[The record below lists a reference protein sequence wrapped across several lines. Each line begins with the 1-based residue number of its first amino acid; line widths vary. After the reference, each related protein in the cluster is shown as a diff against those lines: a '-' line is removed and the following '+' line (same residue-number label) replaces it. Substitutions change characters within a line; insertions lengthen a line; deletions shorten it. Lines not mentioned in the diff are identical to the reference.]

1 MPSRY
6 KSVELRPPQG
16 GKLIG
21 GLAEDTGAEPNYSIK
36 KNFRREL
43 DVEMRREGWSLFNP
57 KFDKNPLN
65 MPLYEDDDVTLFFQ
79 FSRPN
84 GDTAL
89 LAAAGDK
96 LYRLFANNDLADYL
110 DGEWIVPDANKN
122 DGYHQGGSFSFN
134 WKIIQ
139 EGVTVPGS
147 IRSIELLSE
156 GEYFS
161 EDSQPVVS
169 IDGVGK
175 ASASIVGSEIEP
187 PQGEGAPSIT
197 GAYTGKRRRNYS
209 VDVNGSSF
217 NLYRGAG
224 EYRTPLIENG
234 EISSTAVNFDYGMA
248 ISFPKATYETERFQ
262 WVAKPRR
269 VGEITIT
276 DKGKDYTRPPEVTI
290 EDTVGNGT
298 GAIAKVNLFENNRW
312 EAVALNGYA
321 ICNNGIDLP
330 YIYREE
336 WEKSEQI
343 YALRELGIV
352 RVGCV
357 AEHGGYLLCAD
368 LTEFADGELERWSTI
383 CAENDIDPYCN
394 ISPEIVEEY
403 DLVINETQYAIVWS
417 APGDPR
423 EWGVSANGSI
433 SAGSN
438 KWIPA
443 LPNVSKSFDVGQN
456 FIISAA
462 GPLGA
467 NLVTKITNIVE
478 GSDGNILYFELADS
492 ASGEAS
498 THDDVTDT
506 PRASTSLD
514 ATDHFDPIPAA
525 PQRQPGPSSPTS
537 IDAEYTELPGPI
549 SPDGLNAELEG
560 GASTIYSDVVT
571 TTGKDPTRDIKNL
584 FDGDTATIIASTGAG
599 VDLDIQFPFTIDG
612 SVIKVYVPSGGHA
625 HGGVK
630 FFKEGLQ
637 VGAVSPNSA
646 GVASRWETVTISGG
660 EFDKV
665 KTLRNNGFG
674 SGISAIEIDGNTLVD
689 GDGLF
694 GGGGITVATQP
705 STLGVTAVQN
715 FTAQTSKVSA
725 TAGDEQS
732 IVVSDFIHNSTAFSN
747 TVGGSSTEILG
758 DGSRIL
764 KMEKLMDVLII
775 YRQTGYWMAQL
786 TQSSSDPFSF
796 TERYTGNRAA
806 LFRHSVSNI
815 VDKYHIFVGLT
826 GVFKVDLTE
835 AEPSWVSAFQV
846 GPQFWKDLSLYDQ
859 ETVFSYD
866 NALTGEIWLCLPREL
881 EDEATLAFDYRTNT
895 LSHIDQH
902 FTAGLTIRRP
912 HNPFT
917 ERSDDMAIISYDGV
931 VYTYGYGYGDIP
943 SVFNR
948 VGLDYTSVLSS
959 TLMNFKDRFNE
970 KDIRSYVL
978 LLDQTDPAI
987 GTNMQLFTQG
997 SLLDEKVLVVDH
1009 SIDDLDDETMVP
1021 VWSRALFYKDKITVT
1036 GKDNPLRLA
1045 SRMFE
1050 VSDVNSRSQ
1059 TQATGEGYGGGG
1071 GGGRVVAG
1079 GTGG

>member
-21 GLAEDTGAEPNYSIK
+21 GLSEDTGAEPNYSIK

-96 LYRLFANNDLADYL
+96 LYRLFANNDLADYM
-110 DGEWIVPDANKN
+110 DGEWIRPDANQN
-122 DGYHQGGSFSFN
+122 DGYHDGGDSSFN

-161 EDSQPVVS
+161 EDSLPTVT
-169 IDGVGK
+169 IDGVGE
-175 ASASIVGSEIEP
+175 ATAEVVSADIEP

-197 GAYTGKRRRNYS
+197 GLYTGRVRRNYS
-209 VDVNGSSF
+209 VDVKGSSF

-224 EYRTPLIENG
+224 EYRTPLLEN
-234 EISSTAVNFDYGMA
+234 EPITSTPLQFDEGMA
-248 ISFPKATYETERFQ
+248 ISFPNLTYETERFQ

-269 VGEITIT
+269 VGSINISER
-276 DKGKDYTRPPEVTI
+276 GKDYTRPPEIKI
-290 EDTVGNGT
+290 EDSIGNGS
-298 GAIAKVNLFENNRW
+298 GVIARVNLFENNRW
-312 EAVALNGYA
+312 EAVTLNGYA

-336 WEKSEQI
+336 WEKSQQVF
-343 YALRELGIV
+343 ALRELGIV
-352 RVGCV
+352 RVGTI
-357 AEHGGYLLCAD
+357 AEHGGYLLCAN
-368 LTEFADGELERWSTI
+368 LTEFAEGELERWSAI
-383 CAENDIDPYCN
+383 CSANDIDPYSN
-394 ISPEIVEEY
+394 VTPELIDEHTLIV
-403 DLVINETQYAIVWS
+403 NETQYAVMWS

-423 EWGVSANGSI
+423 EWGVSAKGKINSGK
-433 SAGSN
+433 N
-438 KWIPA
+438 QWFPD
-443 LPNVSKSFDVGQN
+443 LPNLVKSFDVGQN
-456 FIISAA
+456 FIVSAA
-462 GPLGA
+462 GPNGA
-467 NLVTKITNIVE
+467 NLATEITSIAE
-478 GSDGNILYFELADS
+478 GSNGNILYFELADA
-492 ASGEAS
+492 ASLPA
-498 THDDVTDT
+498 TTDSPT
-506 PRASTSLD
+506 AATGLD
-514 ATDHFDPIPAA
+514 ALDYFDPVAA
-525 PQRQPGPSSPTS
+525 TDL
-537 IDAEYTELPGPI
+537 DAIYTELPGPI
-549 SPDGLNAELEG
+549 SPSNLDAEDVTDPGCYSPLPNFALPTSPNNGHSTHHTFAEEDRPLAVSLVTMTLANGHEIIEGQPFKIETLSFSVLNEVAGKLLKLDGTSIGWVGNRADKWEVAEEIG
-560 GASTIYSDVVT
+560 CVT
-571 TTGKDPTRDIKNL
+571 T
-584 FDGDTATIIASTGAG
+584 
-599 VDLDIQFPFTIDG
+599 
-612 SVIKVYVPSGGHA
+612 
-625 HGGVK
+625 
-630 FFKEGLQ
+630 
-637 VGAVSPNSA
+637 
-646 GVASRWETVTISGG
+646 
-660 EFDKV
+660 
-665 KTLRNNGFG
+665 
-674 SGISAIEIDGNTLVD
+674 
-689 GDGLF
+689 
-694 GGGGITVATQP
+694 ATQP
-705 STLGVTAVQN
+705 STMSVTAVQN
-715 FTAQTSKVSA
+715 FTAETSKLAV
-725 TAGDEQS
+725 TAGDEQT
-732 IVVSDFIHNSTAFSN
+732 VVISDYVHEASGFSN
-747 TVGGSSTEILG
+747 TVGGSSSEILG
-758 DGSRIL
+758 DGSKIL

-786 TQSSSDPFSF
+786 TQSNTDPFSF

-806 LFRHSVSNI
+806 LFRHSVQNI

-826 GVFKVDLTE
+826 GVFKIDLTE
-835 AEPSWVSAFQV
+835 AEPSWVGAFQV
-846 GPQFWKDLSLYDQ
+846 GPQFWKKLSLYDQ
-859 ETVFSYD
+859 ETVFAYD
-866 NALTGEIWLCLPREL
+866 NALTGEIWLCLPKEL
-881 EDEATLAFDYRTNT
+881 GDEATLAFDYRTNT

-917 ERSDDMAIISYDGV
+917 QRSDDMAIISYDGV

-948 VGLDYTSVLSS
+948 VNEEYTSVLSS

-978 LLDQTDPAI
+978 LLDQTNPAI

-997 SLLDEKVLVVDH
+997 SLLDERVLVVDH
-1009 SIDDLDDETMVP
+1009 SILDLDDETMVP

-1045 SRMFE
+1045 SRIFE

-1071 GGGRVVAG
+1071 GGRGVAG
-1079 GTGG
+1079 E